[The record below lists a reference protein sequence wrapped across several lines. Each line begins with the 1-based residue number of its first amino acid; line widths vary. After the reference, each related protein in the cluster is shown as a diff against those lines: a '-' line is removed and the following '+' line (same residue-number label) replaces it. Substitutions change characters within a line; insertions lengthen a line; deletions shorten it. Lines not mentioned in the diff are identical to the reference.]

1 MSLFNE
7 IASSL
12 AQSTGIG
19 GALSSLNAQINAFTG
34 MNPAT
39 AAMAAQ
45 ARGMASTA
53 VAQLANKYTPAVVK
67 RMDATMGAS
76 GYGGLLGGGTNSGN
90 VLDAMGVTTY
100 SAVNGLSSV
109 NSQAP
114 GAISIR
120 GFDGNPNPLFGGIS
134 MAEARQI
141 YQEAQST
148 RFAKKNLF
156 LIDVSSRLKGSISN
170 FNLFVTDIEYA
181 PFTITGE
188 KRRVG
193 SSVLDSVQSGEPVEL
208 RITTM
213 DDQAGTLKNW
223 FQAHCM
229 AAVALDGTVG
239 LPEQYAIKIVITHAF
254 IKPASG
260 AYTDTGLYRPANI
273 EFSLSRRED
282 ALQEIQMSFSQ
293 LDTFM
298 AP

>member
-1 MSLFNE
+1 MSLFNQ

-19 GALSSLNAQINAFTG
+19 GALSSLNAQLNAFTNV
-34 MNPAT
+34 NPAT

-45 ARGMASTA
+45 ARSMASSA
-53 VAQLANKYTPAVVK
+53 ASQLANKYTPAVVK

-90 VLDAMGVTTY
+90 VLDAPGVTTF
-100 SAVNGLSSV
+100 SGVNGLSSGSV
-109 NSQAP
+109 
-114 GAISIR
+114 GGIR
-120 GFDGNPNPLFGGIS
+120 GFDGNPNPLLGGIS
-134 MAEARQI
+134 MADARQI
-141 YQEAQST
+141 YQEARST

-156 LIDVSSRLKGSISN
+156 LIDVSSKLKGSISN

-181 PFTITGE
+181 PFTLTGE

-208 RITTM
+208 RVTTL

-229 AAVALDGTVG
+229 AAVAQDGTVG
-239 LPEQYAIKIVITHAF
+239 VPEQYVIKIVITHAF
-254 IKPASG
+254 IKPASW